1 MGWASTAPVES
12 NSKYQS
18 KLEPPPSFGVCA
30 CVDQS
35 GMRVYWRSPEKS
47 GRNSEILVEIRNP
60 GEIRNPIE
68 IQKSV

>member
-18 KLEPPPSFGVCA
+18 KLEPPPSFVVCA

-35 GMRVYWRSPEKS
+35 GMRVYWRSLEKS
-47 GRNSEILVEIRNP
+47 GRNPVEIRNP